1 MSLEIFHPIVQA
13 WFRDRFGTPTEPQLA
28 GWPAIASGQHTLIAA
43 PTGSGKTLAAF
54 LVCLDQLLR
63 QQLAGELPTG
73 TQVIYISPLKAL
85 SNDIERNLQ
94 QPLEELGKRV
104 ELAGYP
110 PLAIRTGVRTGDT
123 PPAERQRMLRQ
134 PPHILVTTPES
145 LYLLLTSP
153 KARAQL
159 QGARTVIVD
168 EIHALARDKRGSHL
182 TLTLER
188 LARLCEQPLVR
199 IGLSATQRPMDRIA
213 AFLVGHAAPNA
224 PPQPCQIVDVGHARQ
239 LDLAL
244 DVPPREL
251 EAVCSHE
258 QWGEVYKRLVQL
270 IETHRSTVIFV
281 NTRRL
286 AERVSHHLTELLGA
300 EAVASHHGS
309 LSREIRLSAER
320 RLKEG
325 SLRAIVATASLEMGL
340 DIGYIDLVCQIGSP
354 RSIATLLQRVGRSG
368 HSLGLIPKGRL
379 FPLTRDELIES
390 LALIRAVRRGA
401 LDAIEIPTA
410 PLDIL
415 AQQIVAMVSCEE
427 WEEEK
432 LWQVCQGAW
441 PYRDLRREDFGAV
454 VQLLSEGLTS
464 TTRAGALLHR
474 DQIQGRVRARRGAR
488 LTALTSGGAIPEA
501 PLYRVVT
508 ESERTF
514 VGTVDEHFAIDSSA
528 GDIFLLGTT
537 SWRIAAVRGGEV
549 LVNDA
554 QGAPP
559 TVPFWFGESSGRTV
573 ELSAEVSALRQWL
586 ADHVEQPT
594 VAVQELIEQCGADE
608 WAAEQAVRYVRAQHA
623 ALGTVPTGQEI
634 VFERFFDES
643 GGMQL
648 VIHSPYG
655 HRINRAWGLAL
666 RKRFCRSFDF
676 ELQAAATDNG
686 ILLSVGPQ
694 HSFPIEQLFQM
705 LTPAN
710 GRELLEQ
717 AVLAQ
722 PIFPLRWRWNI
733 SRALAVPRFQSG
745 QKVPFHIQRFRSD
758 DLLAAVFPAT
768 VGCLE
773 NHHGDIEIPDHVL
786 VRQTM
791 DDCLHEAL
799 DVDRWLDVLRA
810 RQAGQVNFSA
820 YDTREPS
827 PFSHELINANP
838 YAFLDGADL
847 EERRTRAVSTR
858 RTLAPD
864 DLRDLSRLDPVAI
877 EQVVAEAWPVVR
889 SADELHDALY
899 QAVLLREHECR
910 EWSGWLQEL
919 ADQGRAAQIGLSDLD
934 RFWIAAERWPIAR
947 VLFPA
952 AACEPALQLPPSL
965 ERTYE
970 AHEAWAEVLR
980 GRVPLVGPATT
991 QTLATLTGL
1000 DVDHAQVALEKL
1012 EADGL
1017 VLRGR
1022 FLESDAPVDLGD
1034 QELVP
1039 TKTANLQ
1046 WCDRRLLARIHR
1058 LTLDG
1063 LRRRISP
1070 VTPSDFWRFLQRHQ
1084 RLGTGHPASV
1094 QGVRDALAQL
1104 EGCELPG
1111 GAWEQ
1116 LVLAPRVASYEPRW
1130 LDELFLA
1137 GEVTWGRLRPPRRDE
1152 TDEPGFAA
1160 LTRTMPISLTLRE
1173 HLPWLLPTDREEWP
1187 VEAATQPAQAV
1198 RQLLHECGALFLPEI
1213 KMSTRLELP
1222 QVEESLRE
1230 LAAVGLASSDS
1241 FAAVRSLVA
1250 ATSATAPPITATG
1263 PLATA
1268 TGSGRWSLYPGPLA
1282 RRLAGELQKQDEQ
1295 SRSAAS
1301 NAMTVPTRLERWCWL
1316 LLRRWGVI
1324 FRDLAL
1330 RETAAPPWRELVPL
1344 LRRLELRGE
1353 IRGGRFITGVSG
1365 EQFATELAVQ
1375 QLRQVRDEVDA
1386 DWQLLSAADP
1396 LNLFAEI
1403 IPGPSIPATH
1413 KNAVIVWH
1421 GRCIAARRGGK
1432 IEFFE
1437 EVDAATREAM
1447 TVALNHL
1454 RRLAKPDSTTT
1465 PTTSRPLSIR
1475 NRWATF

>member
-1 MSLEIFHPIVQA
+1 
-13 WFRDRFGTPTEPQLA
+13 
-28 GWPAIASGQHTLIAA
+28 
-43 PTGSGKTLAAF
+43 
-54 LVCLDQLLR
+54 
-63 QQLAGELPTG
+63 
-73 TQVIYISPLKAL
+73 
-85 SNDIERNLQ
+85 
-94 QPLEELGKRV
+94 
-104 ELAGYP
+104 
-110 PLAIRTGVRTGDT
+110 
-123 PPAERQRMLRQ
+123 
-134 PPHILVTTPES
+134 
-145 LYLLLTSP
+145 
-153 KARAQL
+153 
-159 QGARTVIVD
+159 
-168 EIHALARDKRGSHL
+168 
-182 TLTLER
+182 
-188 LARLCEQPLVR
+188 
-199 IGLSATQRPMDRIA
+199 
-213 AFLVGHAAPNA
+213 
-224 PPQPCQIVDVGHARQ
+224 HARQ

-441 PYRDLRREDFGAV
+441 PYRDLRREDFSAV

-559 TVPFWFGESSGRTV
+559 TVPFWFGESSGRSV

-710 GRELLEQ
+710 
-717 AVLAQ
+717 
-722 PIFPLRWRWNI
+722 
-733 SRALAVPRFQSG
+733 
-745 QKVPFHIQRFRSD
+745 
-758 DLLAAVFPAT
+758 
-768 VGCLE
+768 
-773 NHHGDIEIPDHVL
+773 
-786 VRQTM
+786 
-791 DDCLHEAL
+791 
-799 DVDRWLDVLRA
+799 
-810 RQAGQVNFSA
+810 
-820 YDTREPS
+820 
-827 PFSHELINANP
+827 
-838 YAFLDGADL
+838 
-847 EERRTRAVSTR
+847 
-858 RTLAPD
+858 
-864 DLRDLSRLDPVAI
+864 
-877 EQVVAEAWPVVR
+877 
-889 SADELHDALY
+889 
-899 QAVLLREHECR
+899 
-910 EWSGWLQEL
+910 
-919 ADQGRAAQIGLSDLD
+919 
-934 RFWIAAERWPIAR
+934 
-947 VLFPA
+947 
-952 AACEPALQLPPSL
+952 
-965 ERTYE
+965 
-970 AHEAWAEVLR
+970 
-980 GRVPLVGPATT
+980 
-991 QTLATLTGL
+991 
-1000 DVDHAQVALEKL
+1000 
-1012 EADGL
+1012 
-1017 VLRGR
+1017 
-1022 FLESDAPVDLGD
+1022 
-1034 QELVP
+1034 
-1039 TKTANLQ
+1039 
-1046 WCDRRLLARIHR
+1046 
-1058 LTLDG
+1058 
-1063 LRRRISP
+1063 
-1070 VTPSDFWRFLQRHQ
+1070 
-1084 RLGTGHPASV
+1084 
-1094 QGVRDALAQL
+1094 
-1104 EGCELPG
+1104 
-1111 GAWEQ
+1111 
-1116 LVLAPRVASYEPRW
+1116 
-1130 LDELFLA
+1130 
-1137 GEVTWGRLRPPRRDE
+1137 
-1152 TDEPGFAA
+1152 
-1160 LTRTMPISLTLRE
+1160 
-1173 HLPWLLPTDREEWP
+1173 
-1187 VEAATQPAQAV
+1187 
-1198 RQLLHECGALFLPEI
+1198 
-1213 KMSTRLELP
+1213 
-1222 QVEESLRE
+1222 
-1230 LAAVGLASSDS
+1230 
-1241 FAAVRSLVA
+1241 
-1250 ATSATAPPITATG
+1250 
-1263 PLATA
+1263 
-1268 TGSGRWSLYPGPLA
+1268 
-1282 RRLAGELQKQDEQ
+1282 
-1295 SRSAAS
+1295 
-1301 NAMTVPTRLERWCWL
+1301 
-1316 LLRRWGVI
+1316 
-1324 FRDLAL
+1324 
-1330 RETAAPPWRELVPL
+1330 
-1344 LRRLELRGE
+1344 
-1353 IRGGRFITGVSG
+1353 
-1365 EQFATELAVQ
+1365 
-1375 QLRQVRDEVDA
+1375 
-1386 DWQLLSAADP
+1386 
-1396 LNLFAEI
+1396 
-1403 IPGPSIPATH
+1403 
-1413 KNAVIVWH
+1413 
-1421 GRCIAARRGGK
+1421 
-1432 IEFFE
+1432 
-1437 EVDAATREAM
+1437 
-1447 TVALNHL
+1447 
-1454 RRLAKPDSTTT
+1454 
-1465 PTTSRPLSIR
+1465 
-1475 NRWATF
+1475 